1 MQVDLGEENDFYYN
15 ESLGRWVER
24 GKENEVRTIS
34 VWTISRD
41 MCIAGSISLFLSREG
56 QEEICMGVLFTINII
71 IRKQ

>member
-24 GKENEVRTIS
+24 GKEDE

-41 MCIAGSISLFLSREG
+41 MDYISRCVSLPLSLCFSRSLFLF
-56 QEEICMGVLFTINII
+56 I
-71 IRKQ
+71 